1 MNTGNAVEFNIRE
14 RRLDNL
20 GVLAFT
26 SSRDE
31 EEEEE
36 EEDDDDDAQ
45 TMMRRLDAH
54 LLLDL
59 IVGLVIDECAHASIS
74 ERGVRVICCGE
85 SVLFFVF
92 WVVCVVLADNN
103 APISR
108 VFQIFLLYVVL
119 FQQQRALYYT

>member
-1 MNTGNAVEFNIRE
+1 MEFNIRE

-31 EEEEE
+31 EEEDD
-36 EEDDDDDAQ
+36 EDDDEDAQ
-45 TMMRRLDAH
+45 TIARRLEAH

-74 ERGVRVICCGE
+74 
-85 SVLFFVF
+85 
-92 WVVCVVLADNN
+92 
-103 APISR
+103 
-108 VFQIFLLYVVL
+108 
-119 FQQQRALYYT
+119 

>member
-1 MNTGNAVEFNIRE
+1 MEFNIRE

-36 EEDDDDDAQ
+36 DDDDEDAQ
-45 TMMRRLDAH
+45 TIARRLEAH

-74 ERGVRVICCGE
+74 
-85 SVLFFVF
+85 
-92 WVVCVVLADNN
+92 
-103 APISR
+103 
-108 VFQIFLLYVVL
+108 
-119 FQQQRALYYT
+119 

>member
-31 EEEEE
+31 EEEE
-36 EEDDDDDAQ
+36 DDDDDAQ
-45 TMMRRLDAH
+45 TIARRLEAH

-74 ERGVRVICCGE
+74 
-85 SVLFFVF
+85 
-92 WVVCVVLADNN
+92 
-103 APISR
+103 
-108 VFQIFLLYVVL
+108 
-119 FQQQRALYYT
+119 

>member
-1 MNTGNAVEFNIRE
+1 MEFNIRE

-26 SSRDE
+26 SSRDD
-31 EEEEE
+31 EEE

-45 TMMRRLDAH
+45 TIARRLEAH

-74 ERGVRVICCGE
+74 
-85 SVLFFVF
+85 
-92 WVVCVVLADNN
+92 
-103 APISR
+103 
-108 VFQIFLLYVVL
+108 
-119 FQQQRALYYT
+119 

>member
-1 MNTGNAVEFNIRE
+1 VEFNIRE
-14 RRLDNL
+14 RRLDNLL

-36 EEDDDDDAQ
+36 DDDDDAQ
-45 TMMRRLDAH
+45 TIVRRLDAH

-74 ERGVRVICCGE
+74 
-85 SVLFFVF
+85 
-92 WVVCVVLADNN
+92 
-103 APISR
+103 
-108 VFQIFLLYVVL
+108 
-119 FQQQRALYYT
+119 

>member
-1 MNTGNAVEFNIRE
+1 MEFNIRE
-14 RRLDNL
+14 RRLDNLL

-36 EEDDDDDAQ
+36 DDDDDAQ
-45 TMMRRLDAH
+45 TIVRRLDAH

-74 ERGVRVICCGE
+74 
-85 SVLFFVF
+85 
-92 WVVCVVLADNN
+92 
-103 APISR
+103 
-108 VFQIFLLYVVL
+108 
-119 FQQQRALYYT
+119 